1 MKFMDRKIIDNLREM
16 FPKGTRV
23 VLVYMDDPQ
32 APPEGTEG
40 SVRWVDDTGTVHVD
54 WDNGSSLG
62 AVYGADRIS
71 KI

>member
-1 MKFMDRKIIDNLREM
+1 MKYADRKIVDNLREM

-23 VLVYMDDPQ
+23 ALVYMDDPQ

-40 SVRWVDDTGTVHVD
+40 SVMFVDDTGTVHVR

-62 AVYGADRIS
+62 AVYGEDRIS

>member
-1 MKFMDRKIIDNLREM
+1 MKCMDRKIIDNLREM

-40 SVRWVDDTGTVHVD
+40 SVRWVDDTGTVHVE

>member
-1 MKFMDRKIIDNLREM
+1 MKCMDRKIIDNLREM

-40 SVRWVDDTGTVHVD
+40 SVRWVDGTGTVHVE